1 MDTRETS
8 SEVALAKAA
17 LSGHDRPSSVLVG
30 GLGLGFTAHAVL
42 ADHRVE
48 RVIVAE
54 IEDVLVGW
62 FHDGT
67 VPHGSRLLADS
78 RLHVVAAD
86 VAELVAEAAPGSFD
100 LVLLDVDNGPDFL
113 VLDDNAVLYE
123 TPFLATVRTALREG
137 GRVAIWSSTRSDA
150 LERSLRSAFGASG
163 CEELAVE
170 LQGRD
175 ESYWLYTATKTS

>member
-1 MDTRETS
+1 
-8 SEVALAKAA
+8 
-17 LSGHDRPSSVLVG
+17 
-30 GLGLGFTAHAVL
+30 VL

-48 RVIVAE
+48 RVVVAE

-113 VLDDNAVLYE
+113 VLDDNAALYE
-123 TPFLATVRTALREG
+123 APFLTMVRSTLREG
-137 GRVAIWSSTRSDA
+137 GRVVVWSSTRSDA
-150 LERSLRSAFGASG
+150 LDRSLRSVFGASA

-175 ESYWLYTATKTS
+175 ESYWLHTATRNS